1 MENFELN
8 RITLELTR
16 IKESKDFDCNR
27 GCGEGN
33 PIADQNRVRVWL
45 IYEDRRGAGVGL
57 NSAFIY
63 VLQAEVCTCEP
74 AMSQT
79 RRDSDIVKFS
89 INHLPF
95 VRSFPSLSPLSST
108 PALLRHELNTFGI
121 VPGRAA
127 AKTMPCKTRGSLV
140 PLFVWQCQGEGNVAY
155 ESPINHLSTTL

>member
-1 MENFELN
+1 MENFDLN

-63 VLQAEVCTCEP
+63 VLQAEVRTCEP

-95 VRSFPSLSPLSST
+95 VRSFVRSFVPHHFPSFFHRCPPSPRTKRLWDSSGQGSSKNHACA
-108 PALLRHELNTFGI
+108 PFCMGMSR
-121 VPGRAA
+121 
-127 AKTMPCKTRGSLV
+127 RG
-140 PLFVWQCQGEGNVAY
+140 
-155 ESPINHLSTTL
+155 ESCL

>member
-1 MENFELN
+1 MENSELN

-33 PIADQNRVRVWL
+33 PIADQNRVRVSL
-45 IYEDRRGAGVGL
+45 IYEDRRGAGDGL

-63 VLQAEVCTCEP
+63 ILQAEVCTCEP
-74 AMSQT
+74 ANSQT

-95 VRSFPSLSPLSST
+95 VRSFVRSLP
-108 PALLRHELNTFGI
+108 F
-121 VPGRAA
+121 
-127 AKTMPCKTRGSLV
+127 
-140 PLFVWQCQGEGNVAY
+140 PLFLPPLPAFA
-155 ESPINHLSTTL
+155 SD